1 MHAARFLFTPFRLEI
16 FLQLDAGESRVR
28 ASPFMNAFKI
38 LCAWRGAAPPWIS
51 GTITAAAISGLFET
65 GDIWV
70 HCSFCAYSIIPG
82 LQETLLSI
90 DTGGGG
96 GLFRD
101 FQPNVPSLFFK
112 LVHRKKKKPT
122 LLVCRP
128 VGGVVDFSDSS
139 PLINDK
145 VAQTEIRYQ
154 GKKNPPSS
162 KTVIPFLKLVV
173 KPKT

>member
-1 MHAARFLFTPFRLEI
+1 MPRTATHAARFLFTPFRLEI
-16 FLQLDAGESRVR
+16 FLQLLDAGEPRVR

-70 HCSFCAYSIIPG
+70 HCRFCAYSIIPG

-90 DTGGGG
+90 DTKRGWGCR
-96 GLFRD
+96 LSWLSARCSISI
-101 FQPNVPSLFFK
+101 FQAGSQE
-112 LVHRKKKKPT
+112 KKKPT

-139 PLINDK
+139 PLIN
-145 VAQTEIRYQ
+145 
-154 GKKNPPSS
+154 
-162 KTVIPFLKLVV
+162 KTRLRKQ
-173 KPKT
+173 K